1 MKLKYGQHF
10 AADACRCIKK
20 GKVSQKAC
28 GGERGKTKDKEEQR
42 TCVVFSLGTS
52 LTRLMSTLIY
62 NAHIHLPPSGHWL
75 RAHLG
80 WIPLLRCFRRTLTR
94 INGKM
99 FPSIVA
105 RSNLFLFHASCFLSQ
120 NLLRNHLLS
129 CPPLS
134 PTLYLQFSKCCVTL
148 LCLHIWRHLQ
158 SI

>member
-1 MKLKYGQHF
+1 MKLKYGQHS

-20 GKVSQKAC
+20 GKVSQKAW
-28 GGERGKTKDKEEQR
+28 GGERGKTKVKEEQR

-62 NAHIHLPPSGHWL
+62 NIHYHLPPSGHWL

-80 WIPLLRCFRRTLTR
+80 WIPLLRCVRWTLTR

-105 RSNLFLFHASCFLSQ
+105 RSNLFLFHVSCLLSQ
-120 NLLRNHLLS
+120 NLLQNRLLS
-129 CPPLS
+129 CSPLS
-134 PTLYLQFSKCCVTL
+134 PTLYLQYS
-148 LCLHIWRHLQ
+148 
-158 SI
+158 